1 MFVNGNDFDIS
12 SVWESSVKTPC
23 LDKYEER
30 GKLKGAVHV
39 YIVYGEGGLFFFRG
53 GIFRFFLGG
62 REVGPVVTNEV
73 SGGGCLPIREII
85 RILQSHKG
93 GGLGGEVNF
102 ILTQKNC
109 SDPTLPAPR

>member
-1 MFVNGNDFDIS
+1 M
-12 SVWESSVKTPC
+12 
-23 LDKYEER
+23 DKYGER

-39 YIVYGEGGLFFFRG
+39 YIVYGEGGLFFQG
-53 GIFRFFLGG
+53 GIFRFFQGG

-73 SGGGCLPIREII
+73 PGGGCLPIREII
-85 RILQSHKG
+85 RIQQTHKG

-102 ILTQKNC
+102 ILTQTNC